1 MAFKIPAIKSVF
13 QAVRRRRA
21 DSRRPDEP
29 IKSFPESHSNAF
41 LSFWPQLCPMA
52 SRDARMVRNVAPG
65 SKLCQLRRLL
75 IRKKAKWLLGKQLQ
89 QLVPGLRVDGGCEHI
104 APVVPLVVALDRVSL

>member
-1 MAFKIPAIKSVF
+1 MAT
-13 QAVRRRRA
+13 
-21 DSRRPDEP
+21 
-29 IKSFPESHSNAF
+29 
-41 LSFWPQLCPMA
+41 
-52 SRDARMVRNVAPG
+52 RDARMVRNVAPG

-104 APVVPLVVALDRVSL
+104 APVVPLVALDRVSL